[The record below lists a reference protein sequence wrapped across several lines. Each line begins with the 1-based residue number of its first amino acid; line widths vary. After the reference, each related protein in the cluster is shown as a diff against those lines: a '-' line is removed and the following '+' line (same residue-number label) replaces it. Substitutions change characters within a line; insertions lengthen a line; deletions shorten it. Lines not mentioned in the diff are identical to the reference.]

1 MPHIK
6 YPNLKM
12 FLFTCKAA
20 VLFTRKL
27 NRTEQIRK
35 RNHHILYN
43 AELQCILI

>member
-1 MPHIK
+1 MPYIK

-12 FLFTCKAA
+12 FLFTYEAV

-35 RNHHILYN
+35 KKNKKSTYSI
-43 AELQCILI
+43 